1 MLLSSIDRALDEFV
15 QAEEPRVLAL
25 TGEWGRG
32 KTFYWRHFLASRP
45 SEQHRA
51 RSYVYV
57 SLFGLKD
64 LRAIHDALVAGA
76 VPIADLSR
84 RNQVPE
90 KSRSLFSRVK
100 DHLTRASTTAERKAR
115 EFSDL
120 VDKMPKL
127 GALGPLARAVAFRL
141 VDNYL
146 VCIDDV
152 ERRSESLSLR
162 DVLGIASLLR
172 EQRSCR
178 VLIILNSDA
187 LSEADRLLFHSLREK
202 VFDAEIVFEPSPAEC
217 AAIAFPGGSKL
228 YERAAQYA
236 IKLKITNIRVL
247 YRIRRLIDAVSSQA
261 MAGDDEV
268 QTQIIQSSVLL
279 GWSFNSR
286 DGRTPLFSYV
296 KDLNLGSFMDLDKT
310 KQRPA
315 LETSWNDLLSDYGYT
330 NTDDLD
336 AAICEVL
343 ERGYVDTER
352 LAAVLSNR
360 SEAVRRARLERAF
373 EDAWGLYHGSFD
385 PAPDQLVSTFESVV
399 RAGAEVISSVNM
411 SATTL
416 LLRTLGYEEVAD
428 DLTKHWI
435 DVQSKTRPAILNIQ
449 ASDWRDEIRDLHF
462 RAEAQAAFALLP
474 HTGRSFKD
482 TAIALSQQNGWN
494 EADIEVLGGATVDEY
509 FALFKAL
516 SHPQTGYVVRTLMRF
531 GQFDKSNADYGG
543 IAERARAALVRIGH
557 ESALNR
563 RRVKSYGVDLD
574 TQEQPEHLDRDPPS
588 DPSDSHIHAAG

>member
-1 MLLSSIDRALDEFV
+1 MLLSSIDRALDEFL
-15 QAEEPRVLAL
+15 QSEEPRVLAL

-32 KTFYWRHFLASRP
+32 KTFYWRHFLASRS
-45 SEQHRA
+45 SEEHRA

-64 LRAIHDALVAGA
+64 LRDVQDALVAGA
-76 VPIADLSR
+76 VPIADVSLR
-84 RNQVPE
+84 DQATQT
-90 KSRSLFSRVK
+90 SRSLFSRGK
-100 DHLTRASTTAERKAR
+100 EHLKRASTAAERKAR

-162 DVLGIASLLR
+162 DVLGIASLLK

-187 LSEADRLLFHSLREK
+187 LSQEDRDLFHTLREK
-202 VFDAEIVFEPSPAEC
+202 VFDAEIVFEPSPGEC
-217 AAIAFPGGSKL
+217 AAIAFPSGSKL

-279 GWSFNSR
+279 GWCFNSR
-286 DGRTPLFSYV
+286 DGRAPLFSYV
-296 KDLNLGSFMDLDKT
+296 KGLNLGSFMDLDKT

-336 AAICEVL
+336 AAICDVL

-352 LAAVLSNR
+352 LATVLSNR
-360 SEAVRRARLERAF
+360 SEAVRRARLERVF

-385 PAPDQLVSTFESVV
+385 PAPDQLVSAFEAAV

-416 LLRTLGYEEVAD
+416 LLRSLGYDVLAD
-428 DLTKHWI
+428 ELTKHWI

-449 ASDWRDEIRDLHF
+449 ASDWREEIRDPRF
-462 RAEAQAAFALLP
+462 RAEAQAAFARLP
-474 HTGRSFKD
+474 HSGRSFED

-494 EADIEVLGGATVDEY
+494 EEDIDVLGEATVDEY

-516 SHPQTGYVVRTLMRF
+516 SYPQTGYVVRTLMRF
-531 GQFDKSNADYGG
+531 GQFDKSDARYGR
-543 IAERARAALVRIGH
+543 IAEQTRAALVRIGR

-574 TQEQPEHLDRDPPS
+574 AQEQPKHPES
-588 DPSDSHIHAAG
+588 DPASSPGD